1 MHFPMGQPFGFGQQV
16 MFSVGKLNAV
26 LNMQFSTG
34 QPFMF
39 GNLTTCQL
47 SYRPTID
54 FYKFHRLAYG
64 KMHILGFCI
73 LLARPTPQ
81 SVFGAKYNILCEFRK
96 RGWWGHVFQ
105 GSRFFIVVYSCSS
118 CCVVG
123 GHNCLCCGCQGLS
136 LYMGH
141 WFRSE
146 QCRFPIGQPLTCGK
160 QLIMCQEN
168 SVLFKTMQCPTD
180 QQFCFFGKQVVVV
193 GTSVLFW
200 KCAVFP

>member
-1 MHFPMGQPFGFGQQV
+1 MGQPFGFGQQV

-26 LNMQFSTG
+26 LSMQFSTG
-34 QPFMF
+34 QPCMF

-64 KMHILGFCI
+64 KMHILGFCM

-96 RGWWGHVFQ
+96 MGVMRAGVSRIHV
-105 GSRFFIVVYSCSS
+105 FIVVYSCSS

-123 GHNCLCCGCQGLS
+123 GITVCVVAVRVYHCIWGIGLD
-136 LYMGH
+136 LNNAG
-141 WFRSE
+141 
-146 QCRFPIGQPLTCGK
+146 FP
-160 QLIMCQEN
+160 
-168 SVLFKTMQCPTD
+168 
-180 QQFCFFGKQVVVV
+180 
-193 GTSVLFW
+193 
-200 KCAVFP
+200 